1 MDTIVYIDGFNLY
14 YCCLRK
20 SPYRWLNL
28 SALARNLLPNN
39 NIVQAKYFTANVT
52 PRPGNPQQHTDQQA
66 YLRALATLPDVEI
79 IRGHFLSHPTRMP
92 LTNPLPGGPRTVEV
106 MKTEEKGSDVNL
118 AAHMLID
125 GIKGRYKVAVVISN
139 DSDLATPI
147 RMVKDELGLKVGV
160 MLPLLHNNKKR
171 HPSRELTKRDTATFV
186 KRISEQALKNSLFP
200 PIVQNT
206 IGPITKPT
214 DW

>member
-1 MDTIVYIDGFNLY
+1 VDARTKSEHDISVRTAVQAQPTCRQDRVEVGECVALSSAQLRRDHRPNRPAHIPPEAFPGAVFPQLGRVDAARSIERAPIDGWAFPCFTHQL
-14 YCCLRK
+14 LAKEFQPFPPDEQIRVLETQLVHLF
-20 SPYRWLNL
+20 SQAGIL
-28 SALARNLLPNN
+28 AL
-39 NIVQAKYFTANVT
+39 Q
-52 PRPGNPQQHTDQQA
+52 
-66 YLRALATLPDVEI
+66 
-79 IRGHFLSHPTRMP
+79 
-92 LTNPLPGGPRTVEV
+92 
-106 MKTEEKGSDVNL
+106 
-118 AAHMLID
+118 
-125 GIKGRYKVAVVISN
+125 GRYKVAVVISN

>member
-1 MDTIVYIDGFNLY
+1 
-14 YCCLRK
+14 
-20 SPYRWLNL
+20 
-28 SALARNLLPNN
+28 
-39 NIVQAKYFTANVT
+39 
-52 PRPGNPQQHTDQQA
+52 
-66 YLRALATLPDVEI
+66 
-79 IRGHFLSHPTRMP
+79 
-92 LTNPLPGGPRTVEV
+92 

-160 MLPLLHNNKKR
+160 MLLLLHNNKKR